1 MTARFRAAASLL
13 LVGVLFLSAA
23 RAQQR
28 EPASAEDPAHNLEVF
43 ESIDLPAPNAYRA
56 AAGRPGADY
65 WQQRADYDIAVRLNP
80 TTHRVTG
87 TETITYTNNAPQDLQ
102 RLWVQLDQN
111 LFKPDSRGARITPPD
126 ARFSGAF
133 EGGGYSI
140 TRVTLTRDG
149 ETVTPEYVI
158 DDTRMRI
165 ALAEPLAAQGGTLE
179 LNIEFSFTVPE
190 YGADRMGRLDVE
202 QGMVYEIAQ
211 WYPRMYV
218 FDDVHG
224 WNPLPYLG
232 QGEYYTEFGD
242 FEVDITVPR
251 DFIVAATGTLLNPD
265 EVLTATQRD
274 RLDRARSSAE
284 PVMIIDS
291 TEVGQPGTRPEGDG
305 PLTWR
310 YRANDVRDFAWA
322 TSQAFIWD
330 AARADAR
337 GSDVLAM
344 SLYPKEGIGSAQNPG
359 WEESTRYVQHS
370 IAHYSDQWEAYP
382 YPVAINVAGVVGGME
397 YPQIAFCSVNARGR
411 GLFGV
416 TDHEFGHA
424 WFPMLVGSD
433 ERRHAWMDEGLT
445 TFLNFYSG
453 LDFYDGTPQAGMQR
467 YAQLVARTMQSS
479 IADQPILTYA
489 DRIRREGLGFLAYRK
504 PAGGLILL
512 REYILG
518 PERFDAAFR
527 AYIDRWAYKHPKP
540 ADFFRTMEDVAGEDL
555 DWFWRGWF
563 YSTSTLDQAITGV
576 EASTA
581 SAPTRITVA
590 QRDDLLLPVEM
601 RITYGDGTTEQRR
614 IPVEAFFTSD
624 TFDVTVAAGRTV
636 QQVQLDP
643 RSILPDVD
651 RANNRW
657 SQSDATS
664 SSDDGGSSPRN

>member
-1 MTARFRAAASLL
+1 MIARLRVAASVLLAGLL
-13 LVGVLFLSAA
+13 LVVPAH
-23 RAQQR
+23 AQQS
-28 EPASAEDPAHNLEVF
+28 ESPAAEDPTHNLGVF

-56 AAGRPGADY
+56 AAGRPGPDY
-65 WQQRADYDIAVRLNP
+65 WQQRADYDIKVQLNP
-80 TTHRVTG
+80 DTHRITG
-87 TETITYTNNAPQDLQ
+87 TETITYTNNAPQDVQ
-102 RLWVQLDQN
+102 QLWVQLDQN

-133 EGGGYSI
+133 EGGGYTISE
-140 TRVTLTRDG
+140 VTITRDG
-149 ETVTPEYVI
+149 DTVTPAYFI

-165 ALAEPLAAQGGTLE
+165 DLAEPLPAQGGTLD
-179 LNIEFSFTVPE
+179 LNVAFSFTVPE
-190 YGADRMGRLDVE
+190 YGADRMGRLDVD
-202 QGMVYEIAQ
+202 QGMVYELAQ

-232 QGEYYTEFGD
+232 QGEYYTEFGT
-242 FEVDITVPR
+242 FEMAITVPR

-265 EVLTATQRD
+265 DVLTDTQQE
-274 RLDRARSSAE
+274 RLARARSSDE
-284 PVMIIDS
+284 PVMIIDR
-291 TEVGQPGTRPEGDG
+291 TEVGQSGTRPAGSG

-310 YRANDVRDFAWA
+310 YRAEDVRDVAWA
-322 TSQAFIWD
+322 ASQAFIWD
-330 AARADAR
+330 AARADGN

-344 SLYPKEGIGSAQNPG
+344 SVYPREGIGSAQNPG
-359 WEESTRYVQHS
+359 WEESTRYVKHA
-370 IAHYSDQWEAYP
+370 IEHYSDKWEAYP

-397 YPQIAFCSVNARGR
+397 YPQIVFCSVNARGR

-416 TDHEFGHA
+416 TDHEFGHE

-433 ERRHAWMDEGLT
+433 ERRHAWMDEGLN

-453 LDFYDGTPQAGMQR
+453 LDFYEGALQTGMQR
-467 YAQLVARTMQSS
+467 YAQLVARNMQSP

-504 PAGGLILL
+504 PAAGLILL
-512 REYILG
+512 REYVLG
-518 PERFDAAFR
+518 PKRFDAAFR

-563 YSTSTLDQAITGV
+563 YSTAALDQSIAGV
-576 EASTA
+576 ESG
-581 SAPTRITVA
+581 SESEPTRITVA
-590 QRDDLLLPVEM
+590 QRNDLVLPIEMQFTYDD
-601 RITYGDGTTEQRR
+601 GSTEQRR
-614 IPVEAFFTSD
+614 VPVEAFFTSD
-624 TFDVTVAAGRTV
+624 TFDVTVEPGRTV

-643 RSILPDVD
+643 RRILPDVG

-657 SQSDATS
+657 SRSDATS
-664 SSDDGGSSPRN
+664 SSDDSGSSPRN

>member
-13 LVGVLFLSAA
+13 LVGLLFLSTA

-28 EPASAEDPAHNLEVF
+28 EPAPAEDPAHNLAVF

-65 WQQRADYDIAVRLNP
+65 WQQRADYDIEVRLNP

-140 TRVTLTRDG
+140 ARVTLTRDG

-165 ALAEPLAAQGGTLE
+165 ALAEPLAAQGGTLK

-274 RLDRARSSAE
+274 RLDRARTSAE

-305 PLTWR
+305 MLTWR

-322 TSQAFIWD
+322 ASQAFIWD
-330 AARADAR
+330 AAQAR
-337 GSDVLAM
+337 VDGNDVLAM

-370 IAHYSDQWEAYP
+370 IEHYSDQWETYP

-397 YPQIAFCSVNARGR
+397 YPQIVFCSVNARGR

-467 YAQLVARTMQSS
+467 YAQLVARTMQSP

-489 DRIRREGLGFLAYRK
+489 DRLRREALGFLAYRK

-576 EASTA
+576 EAGTA
-581 SAPTRITVA
+581 SAPARITVA

-636 QQVQLDP
+636 QRVQLDP

-657 SQSDATS
+657 SRSDTTS